1 VRPGDRFLAGATGR
15 LVEGEAGPGKVSAR
29 FEGVMLDG
37 PATQSFDWVAN
48 RALRFDFPVS
58 IPTPGYDAEGR
69 LTRSDVV
76 FRIGAERAADGAGDA
91 VEVRLPLRDD
101 RDRVVLTDAAELQ
114 PGTPWKLPEAAEA
127 ARAGSLRRKLLASSE
142 PGILELASGLERL
155 AFSDP
160 LLSYTYVGQGGT
172 TAPPSS
178 ALFGALVQGDG
189 TLRTGA
195 HDWSDTQAVPGVR
208 LDTEMREQAD
218 VGAREATATAG
229 FAYQRRW
236 TVWDMVSPQPGAA
249 GTTPGV
255 KVIAVSVVWRDPPFD
270 RPREVVLY
278 TQVANPG
285 SIIAGLASS
294 P

>member
-1 VRPGDRFLAGATGR
+1 MARPPSHRGFSLIELMIAMA
-15 LVEGEAGPGKVSAR
+15 
-29 FEGVMLDG
+29 
-37 PATQSFDWVAN
+37 
-48 RALRFDFPVS
+48 
-58 IPTPGYDAEGR
+58 
-69 LTRSDVV
+69 
-76 FRIGAERAADGAGDA
+76 
-91 VEVRLPLRDD
+91 
-101 RDRVVLTDAAELQ
+101 VLTVGMLAMWHLHVFGLTATAAGRRHTVAVAL
-114 PGTPWKLPEAAEA
+114 
-127 ARAGSLRRKLLASSE
+127 AR
-142 PGILELASGLERL
+142 ELASGLERL

-160 LLSYTYVGQGGT
+160 LLSYNYVGQGGT

-218 VGAREATATAG
+218 VGAREAAATAG
-229 FAYQRRW
+229 VAYQRRW

-255 KVIAVSVVWRDPPFD
+255 KVVAVSVVWRDPPFD

-285 SIIAGLASS
+285 AIITGLASS